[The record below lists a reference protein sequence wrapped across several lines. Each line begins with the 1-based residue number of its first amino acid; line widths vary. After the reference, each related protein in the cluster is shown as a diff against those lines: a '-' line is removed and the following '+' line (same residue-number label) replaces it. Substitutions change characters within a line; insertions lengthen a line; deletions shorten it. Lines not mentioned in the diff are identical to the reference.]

1 MPQNYK
7 RSRIPRAA
15 CLCAIIA
22 LFYLSYSI
30 GSYCQDTEESVKRE
44 SSKRSKPELEPGIS
58 REAAE
63 PKGYKIGINVDLVL
77 MHTTVYDK
85 IGRFVSGLK
94 QEDFRVYEDGVQQ
107 TILSFSQEDV
117 PVSMGILLDLSGSM
131 RGKIEQVNKAAEA
144 FIRASNPQDQVFLI
158 GFNEDVELLQDF
170 TGDIDEIADALEN
183 TVVMG
188 STAIYDAVYLG
199 VQKAH
204 TGTKPKKAIVLITD
218 GVDRESYYTLDEM
231 VSKVQESDVQ
241 VFVVGFL
248 DPIKKKGL
256 FSGWSKTVPEK
267 ARDALVR
274 IAEETGGKAFFPNQV
289 SEIHNMVSEIASE
302 LRNQYSIG
310 YFSSN
315 GARDGSFRRVKIEIA
330 GTDAAGNKLRHRRGY
345 YAPKAD
351 VTQKLERSS
360 DEGPQSS
367 VIPMQ
372 SSRDRISR

>member
-1 MPQNYK
+1 MPQSYK
-7 RSRIPRAA
+7 RSRISRGAV
-15 CLCAIIA
+15 LCAIFA
-22 LFYLSYSI
+22 LLYLSYSI
-30 GSYCQDTEESVKRE
+30 GSYCQDTEEPVKRE
-44 SSKRSKPELEPGIS
+44 SSKRSKPELEPGAS

-63 PKGYKIGINVDLVL
+63 PKGYKIGVNVDLVL
-77 MHTTVYDK
+77 MYTTVYDK

-94 QEDFRVYEDGVQQ
+94 QEHFRIYEDDVQQ

-170 TGDIDEIADALEN
+170 TSDIDEIADALEN

-204 TGTKPKKAIVLITD
+204 TGTRPKKAIVLITD

-256 FSGWSKTVPEK
+256 FSSWSKTVPEK
-267 ARDALVR
+267 ARDALIR

-289 SEIHNMVSEIASE
+289 SEIHGIVSEIASE
-302 LRNQYSIG
+302 LRHQYSLG
-310 YFSSN
+310 YFSTN

-330 GTDAAGNKLRHRRGY
+330 GANAAGNKLRYRRGY
-345 YAPKAD
+345 FAPKAD
-351 VTQKLERSS
+351 VTQKLEQSS
-360 DEGPQSS
+360 DQGPQSS
-367 VIPMQ
+367 AVLIQ
-372 SSRDRISR
+372 SNPTSH